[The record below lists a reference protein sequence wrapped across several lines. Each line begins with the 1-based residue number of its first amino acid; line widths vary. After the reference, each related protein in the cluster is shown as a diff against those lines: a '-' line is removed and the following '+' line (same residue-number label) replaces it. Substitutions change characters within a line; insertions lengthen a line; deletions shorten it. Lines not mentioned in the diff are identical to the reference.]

1 MRNLSEASRCTSS
14 DCSEGRCSCLRFAF
28 PDTDASVGESND
40 GHTLSGSAVIEVR
53 TGSELTAR
61 IDSLFFPGTHF
72 RDNRFP
78 SFVALPF
85 PNRFDALNASTRLS
99 YTATRY
105 VPVYAEYVYY
115 WYRFERPL
123 GLAPGFPIL
132 VDRQGLRAGLAYSV
146 PLVGRRRI
154 QQ

>member
-1 MRNLSEASRCTSS
+1 MLAYRR
-14 DCSEGRCSCLRFAF
+14 
-28 PDTDASVGESND
+28 SVGAFAGVSVPFVSD
-40 GHTLSGSAVIEVR
+40 VASGAVSGLLTRRLSFSISGGYSHGNAV
-53 TGSELTAR
+53 GLT
-61 IDSLFFPGTHF
+61 
-72 RDNRFP
+72 
-78 SFVALPF
+78 

-132 VDRQGLRAGLAYSV
+132 VDRHGLRAGLAYSV